1 MSKVRSFFLVLVV
14 FFYVF
19 NFTLSFL
26 GVPSVAL
33 LIPGA
38 LLLILADPLLRG
50 FVGYAFVICRFAIVA
65 LLLAGSLGVML
76 SVIWG
81 NAETI
86 FLEIFI
92 KFIVV
97 LLLALVITYY
107 AVGLRAN
114 SDDAL
119 YGFHRCFELIYWAT
133 VLQAFFIILSFV
145 EPSFRDLLSASLA
158 NRGNIEVDSVLRFRG
173 IHDSGGF
180 NLSAILALAAVY
192 GVYSVYSRANNATI
206 WRFLSISVIA
216 LSITLVARTGV
227 VVFLLGVGLL
237 AIRWHLKSLIVGLAF
252 SAFAA
257 LAISLFQY
265 FFPERFE
272 FFSTYV
278 FDYAFEI
285 FINYSKGQGLTSA
298 STDDLKS
305 MLFVPDLLN
314 IIAGSGSFDDQSGGV
329 ARSDSGYLKTL
340 LASGIVGFVLVYASY
355 GWMFLKIWAGMRRF
369 ADAGYFVL
377 VLLCLILVLEVK
389 APVFYQNDVS
399 RLFILIFSSVLLHRF
414 YNRYARVN
422 PSAHLA

>member
-1 MSKVRSFFLVLVV
+1 M
-14 FFYVF
+14 
-19 NFTLSFL
+19 
-26 GVPSVAL
+26 
-33 LIPGA
+33 
-38 LLLILADPLLRG
+38 
-50 FVGYAFVICRFAIVA
+50 
-65 LLLAGSLGVML
+65 
-76 SVIWG
+76 
-81 NAETI
+81 
-86 FLEIFI
+86 
-92 KFIVV
+92 
-97 LLLALVITYY
+97 
-107 AVGLRAN
+107 
-114 SDDAL
+114 
-119 YGFHRCFELIYWAT
+119 
-133 VLQAFFIILSFV
+133 
-145 EPSFRDLLSASLA
+145 
-158 NRGNIEVDSVLRFRG
+158 
-173 IHDSGGF
+173 
-180 NLSAILALAAVY
+180 
-192 GVYSVYSRANNATI
+192 
-206 WRFLSISVIA
+206 
-216 LSITLVARTGV
+216 
-227 VVFLLGVGLL
+227 
-237 AIRWHLKSLIVGLAF
+237 AF

-257 LAISLFQY
+257 LAILLFQY

-355 GWMFLKIWAGMRRF
+355 GWMFLKIWTGMRRF

-399 RLFILIFSSVLLHRF
+399 RLFILIFSSALLHRF
-414 YNRYARVN
+414 YNCYASVN

>member
-1 MSKVRSFFLVLVV
+1 M
-14 FFYVF
+14 
-19 NFTLSFL
+19 
-26 GVPSVAL
+26 PSVAL

-50 FVGYAFVICRFAIVA
+50 FVGYAFVTCRFAIVA

-76 SVIWG
+76 SVLWG

-107 AVGLRAN
+107 AVGRRAN

-133 VLQAFFIILSFV
+133 VLQAFFIMLSFV

-227 VVFLLGVGLL
+227 VVFLLGVNLR
-237 AIRWHLKSLIVGLAF
+237 AHYHLSIDT
-252 SAFAA
+252 
-257 LAISLFQY
+257 Q
-265 FFPERFE
+265 
-272 FFSTYV
+272 
-278 FDYAFEI
+278 
-285 FINYSKGQGLTSA
+285 
-298 STDDLKS
+298 
-305 MLFVPDLLN
+305 
-314 IIAGSGSFDDQSGGV
+314 
-329 ARSDSGYLKTL
+329 
-340 LASGIVGFVLVYASY
+340 
-355 GWMFLKIWAGMRRF
+355 
-369 ADAGYFVL
+369 
-377 VLLCLILVLEVK
+377 CL
-389 APVFYQNDVS
+389 D
-399 RLFILIFSSVLLHRF
+399 R
-414 YNRYARVN
+414 
-422 PSAHLA
+422 